1 MANVTV
7 HSTLMLNT
15 GELVDLSA
23 TLTEGT
29 EGELTTSTTYSVSAV
44 SLGQY
49 ADGKTITQV
58 LLPVTAPNGGSGY
71 AYISRRGEI
80 ACLLPMAVDG
90 VVSHPGGAVGF
101 TLQAGDT
108 VRVLTNTAANRV
120 FCYSVKTN
128 RGVSAIFTGTPSG
141 AGNTDLTHILSG
153 QGLGQSLT
161 GQSIVS
167 HYATSVDGSKL
178 SSGGV
183 LILNDRGL
191 PTGGCAA
198 TNMANLQAMPTS
210 AGGSMVAL
218 NYVARV
224 TTNA

>member
-29 EGELTTSTTYSVSAV
+29 EGEVTTSTTYSVSAV
-44 SLGQY
+44 SLGQF
-49 ADGKTITQV
+49 ADGKTITSV
-58 LLPVTAPNGGSGY
+58 LLPVTAPNGVAY
-71 AYISRRGEI
+71 AYIDRRGEI
-80 ACLLPMAVDG
+80 AALLPVAIDG
-90 VVSHPGGAVGF
+90 EVRMPGGALGF

-108 VRVLTNTAANRV
+108 VRCLASTAANRT
-120 FCYSVKTN
+120 FAYSVKTN
-128 RGVSAIFTGTPSG
+128 QGVCAIFTGLPAG
-141 AGNTDLTHILSG
+141 AADTDLTHIKSG
-153 QGLGQSLT
+153 QGLGTSLV
-161 GQSIVS
+161 GQSIVM
-167 HYATSVDGSKL
+167 HQATSVDGSKL

-191 PTGGCAA
+191 PVGGCPAVDPGNQQPSM
-198 TNMANLQAMPTS
+198 TNQ
-210 AGGSMVAL
+210 GGASIAL
-218 NYVARV
+218 NFVARV